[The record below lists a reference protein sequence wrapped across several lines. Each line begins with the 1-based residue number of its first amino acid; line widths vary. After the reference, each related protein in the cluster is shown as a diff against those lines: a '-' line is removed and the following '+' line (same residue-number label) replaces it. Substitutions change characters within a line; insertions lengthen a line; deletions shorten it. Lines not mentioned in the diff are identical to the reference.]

1 MNTIKT
7 TLTTQAIFNDDG
19 TKRYLLRKVWDD
31 SMPKITVIMLAPSE
45 ASGVALDTTTQLC
58 LNNASR
64 LGYGSISIV
73 NLFSTINDFDLK
85 QQTGAEDADNLKA
98 IVEACQNS
106 DQIIYAPGTGKAKNK
121 TFVNRQEQVLTALLP
136 MEEKLS
142 CLCNEIC
149 NTRLHHPLSP
159 AVRTWQ
165 LSPLKISELVDLK
178 PQEPQQP
185 EKAPEKKPK
194 GRPKAAKK
202 EPKSE

>member
-1 MNTIKT
+1 MDTIET
-7 TLTTQAIFNDDG
+7 TLTTQAIFNDDH
-19 TKRYLLRKVWDD
+19 TKRYSLCKAWDD
-31 SMPKITVIMLAPSE
+31 SLPKITVIMLAPSE

-73 NLFSTINDFDLK
+73 NLFATVNDFDLK
-85 QQTGAEDADNLKA
+85 QQTGFGDPDNLNA
-98 IVEACQNS
+98 IVEACQNC
-106 DQIIYAPGTGKAKNK
+106 DQILYCPGTGKARNK
-121 TFVNRQEQVLTALLP
+121 FFISRQEEVLTALLP

-159 AVRTWQ
+159 AVRTWI
-165 LSPLKISELVDLK
+165 LSPLKVSELVDLK

-185 EKAPEKKPK
+185 EKEPEKKPK
-194 GRPKAAKK
+194 GRPKATKK
-202 EPKSE
+202 EAKSE